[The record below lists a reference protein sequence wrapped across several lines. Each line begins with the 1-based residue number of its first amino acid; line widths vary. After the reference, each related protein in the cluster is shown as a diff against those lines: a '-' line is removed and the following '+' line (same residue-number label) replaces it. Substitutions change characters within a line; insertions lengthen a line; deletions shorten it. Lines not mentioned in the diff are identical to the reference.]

1 MERPLDRVKLQR
13 EWYSIKFENARLD
26 KSVDGQWLSDIAGC
40 EFDEQWLG
48 TINDQLV
55 GFGAANIEDEDAD
68 MYPHIVEA
76 RQEFFESVLNLGDP
90 EHPLSDVY
98 LEITNDRPD
107 LINVGSFIEVQRQ
120 LVKRNMNPVS
130 TIQFAPALL
139 TYAPERRP
147 REKSSEY
154 RNRINEEIDQILSKV
169 ARAEGPRK
177 ASWKFSPDVDMGWMT
192 NLAGHE
198 AVDVDR
204 VQKLAVIGSLTL
216 KKGYDERKDTILS
229 AREEFFEKVL
239 GFGDED
245 HPGYKTYQKFKST
258 RPQLIP
264 ISSFAKTQKLLL
276 GEGLDPLYVFK
287 SCERAMSLGFEGLT
301 ERFANVRSLGLDV
314 KATFKNAPWSL
325 TASPERIQNV
335 FSTIDSFDG
344 IDAKK
349 VLRRHPK
356 LITTNP
362 EKTRERIEFLLAQGI
377 TTGAIN
383 SCGSMLASTLEH
395 MQERID
401 YFNAKGLDA
410 ARVISW
416 NGYAM
421 NGSKELYEERI
432 RAISGMGLDPIRVI
446 RANPNLLNAD
456 PALVRSK
463 LLVIKSI
470 LRYYASS
477 ATAEEVAN
485 SQPMLLTR
493 NKDKMRSV
501 VRMLDGVVDREF
513 MASHGASKID
523 GFMIQPIDATFVAM
537 ARYKM
542 NTQDSGPLLKAK
554 AIENTS
560 KSIRAVDR
568 RTTALDILR
577 DRSAWGAIGNRA
589 IKSYLSYQPLTEKE
603 LANYPELAVFANG

>member
-1 MERPLDRVKLQR
+1 MERPLDRVRSQR
-13 EWYSIKFENARLD
+13 EWYGIKFEDARL
-26 KSVDGQWLSDIAGC
+26 SEGVDGPWLQQIAGRM
-40 EFDEQWLG
+40 FDDKWLN

-55 GFGAANIEDEDAD
+55 GFGSANIDDEDPD
-68 MYPHIVEA
+68 MHPYIIDA
-76 RQEFFESVLNLGDP
+76 RQEFFEGVLNFGDT
-90 EHPLSDVY
+90 EHPLFDVY
-98 LEITNDRPD
+98 SETISDSPD
-107 LINVGSFIEVQRQ
+107 LINTRLFIEVQRQ
-120 LVKRNMNPVS
+120 LVKRKMNPVS

-147 REKSSEY
+147 REKVSEY
-154 RNRINEEIDQILSKV
+154 RSRVGEEIDLILSK
-169 ARAEGPRK
+169 AAKAEGPRK
-177 ASWKFSPDVDMGWMT
+177 KSWEFNPAVDMGWMT
-192 NLAGHE
+192 NLAGH
-198 AVDVDR
+198 DDIDIDR
-204 VQKLAVIGSLTL
+204 VRQLAVIGSLTL

-229 AREEFFEKVL
+229 ARENFFEEVL
-239 GFGDED
+239 GFGDES
-245 HPGYKTYQKFKST
+245 HPGYKTYQKFKDT

-276 GEGLDPLYVFK
+276 DEGLDPLYVFK

-301 ERFANVRSLGLDV
+301 ERFSSVRDLGLDV

-344 IDAKK
+344 LDAKK

-362 EKTRERIEFLLAQGI
+362 EKTKERIEFLLAQGV
-377 TTGAIN
+377 TAGAIN
-383 SCGSMLASTLEH
+383 SFGSMLAATLEH
-395 MQERID
+395 MQHRID

-410 ARVISW
+410 SRVISW

-421 NGSKELYEERI
+421 NGSEELYEERI
-432 RAISGMGLDPIRVI
+432 QAISEMGLDPIRVI

-470 LRYYASS
+470 LRYYGSS
-477 ATAEEVAN
+477 VSAEDVAN

-501 VRMLDGVVDREF
+501 VRILDDVVDPEF

-523 GFMIQPIDATFVAM
+523 GFMIQPLDATFVAA
-537 ARYKM
+537 ARHKM
-542 NTQDSGPLLKAK
+542 NPQGDAPRLKAK

-568 RTTALDILR
+568 RSTALDILR
-577 DRSAWGAIGNRA
+577 DRNSWPIIGNHA
-589 IKSYLSYQPLTEKE
+589 IKAYLSYQPLTDKE
-603 LANYPELAVFANG
+603 LANYPELVELT

>member
-1 MERPLDRVKLQR
+1 MERPLDRVRSQR
-13 EWYSIKFENARLD
+13 EWYGIKFEDALLTEG
-26 KSVDGQWLSDIAGC
+26 VDGLWLQQIAGHEFDDKWLS
-40 EFDEQWLG
+40 
-48 TINDQLV
+48 TINDKLV
-55 GFGAANIEDEDAD
+55 GFGSADIDDEDAD
-68 MYPHIVEA
+68 MHPYIIDA
-76 RQEFFESVLNLGDP
+76 RQEFFEGVLNLGDT
-90 EHPLSDVY
+90 EHPLYDVY
-98 LEITNDRPD
+98 TDTVNDLPD
-107 LINVGSFIEVQRQ
+107 HINLRSFIEVQRQ
-120 LVKRNMNPVS
+120 LVKRKMNPVS
-130 TIQFAPALL
+130 ALQFAPALL

-147 REKSSEY
+147 REKVSEY
-154 RNRINEEIDQILSKV
+154 RNRVGEEIDLILSNAAK
-169 ARAEGPRK
+169 AEGPRK
-177 ASWKFSPDVDMGWMT
+177 KSWEFNPTVDMGWIT
-192 NLAGHE
+192 NLAGH
-198 AVDVDR
+198 DDIDIDR
-204 VQKLAVIGSLTL
+204 VRQLAVIGSLTL

-229 AREEFFEKVL
+229 ARENFFEEVL
-239 GFGDED
+239 GFGDEN

-276 GEGLDPLYVFK
+276 DEGLDPLYVFK
-287 SCERAMSLGFEGLT
+287 FCERAMSLGFEGLT
-301 ERFANVRSLGLDV
+301 ERFGSVRDLGLDV

-344 IDAKK
+344 LDAKK

-362 EKTRERIEFLLAQGI
+362 EKTKERIEFLLAQGI
-377 TTGAIN
+377 TAGAIN
-383 SCGSMLASTLEH
+383 SCSSMLAATLEH
-395 MQERID
+395 MQNRIE

-410 ARVISW
+410 SRVISW

-421 NGSKELYEERI
+421 NGSEELYEERI
-432 RAISGMGLDPIRVI
+432 QAISEMGLDPIRVI

-470 LRYYASS
+470 LRYYGASAS
-477 ATAEEVAN
+477 AENVAN

-501 VRMLDGVVDREF
+501 VRILDDVVDPEF

-523 GFMIQPIDATFVAM
+523 GFMIQPLDATFVAA

-542 NTQDSGPLLKAK
+542 NPQDTPRPKAK

-560 KSIRAVDR
+560 KSIRSVDR
-568 RTTALDILR
+568 RSTALDILR
-577 DRSAWGAIGNRA
+577 DRNSWPIIGHRA
-589 IKSYLSYQPLTEKE
+589 ISAYLSYQPLTDKE
-603 LANYPELAVFANG
+603 LANYPELAELT